1 MNIST
6 LLIIA
11 GAIVLLYIIGVY
23 NALQVLKTQIA
34 AAIQEIGNQLKRQ
47 ANLIPNLEASVKG
60 YLKHEKGIFEM
71 LTKARQ
77 QVAAATK
84 SGSAASAEKAA
95 RAIQDMLPKIQI
107 VVESNPQLKANETVA
122 SFMDELR
129 DTADKLMYSRRT
141 VIDLTQDYNMKL
153 MTFPSSL
160 VANLF
165 GFKSEKGIETPMS
178 GSHLE
183 VSESEMKDTKVSL

>member
-6 LLIIA
+6 VLIIV

-23 NALQVLKTQIA
+23 NALQVLKTQIT

-47 ANLIPNLEASVKG
+47 TSLIPNLEASVKG

-183 VSESEMKDTKVSL
+183 VSDDEMKDTKVSL

>member
-11 GAIVLLYIIGVY
+11 GAIVFLYIIGVY
-23 NALQVLKTQIA
+23 NALQVLKTQIT

-47 ANLIPNLEASVKG
+47 TSLIPNLEASVKG

-84 SGSAASAEKAA
+84 SGTAASAEKAA

-153 MTFPSSL
+153 VTFPSSL

>member
-1 MNIST
+1 MNIT
-6 LLIIA
+6 VILGLGLA
-11 GAIVLLYIIGVY
+11 VVFLYVIGVY

-34 AAIQEIGNQLKRQ
+34 ASIQEIGNQLKRQ

-60 YLKHEKGIFEM
+60 YLKHEKGIFEL

-77 QVAAATK
+77 QVAAAVK
-84 SGSAASAEKAA
+84 SGSASAAEKAA
-95 RAIQDMLPKIQI
+95 RAIQDMLPKIQVI
-107 VVESNPQLKANETVA
+107 VESNPQLKANETVA

-153 MTFPSSL
+153 VTFPSSL
-160 VANLF
+160 VANMF

-183 VSESEMKDTKVSL
+183 VSGDEMKDVKVSL

>member
-84 SGSAASAEKAA
+84 SGTAASAEKAA

-183 VSESEMKDTKVSL
+183 VSESEMKDTKVS